1 MERILISETPKFIGQ
16 KVKICG
22 WVDTVRSHWKIV
34 FFDLRDRSG
43 IAQLVF
49 VPGKDQDINDLA
61 KKINSEWVVE
71 VEGQVNQRPAKM
83 INEKLVTGQVELLV
97 ENLKVLAESETLPFD
112 IKDLNASLPTILDYR
127 PLTLRNEKIKAIFKI
142 EEEVISSFRKILSGM
157 NFTEFQSPSIIPLAS
172 EGGSEVFHIDYFDYD
187 AYLAQSPQLYKQI
200 MVGVFERVFTVSQVY
215 RSEPSITTRHICE
228 FTGLDAEMGFIKSW
242 EEIMDTVEIV
252 TKGIFSDLQKN
263 RAKEI
268 ELLEA
273 KLPNPNVSF
282 PKIKMREAQKI
293 ILERTG
299 KDNTSEPDLGP
310 EDEKEICKYAKE
322 KFDSDFIFITHYPVK
337 KRPFY
342 TLADPNDPE
351 YTLSFDL
358 LYNGLELISGG
369 QRINDYKN
377 LIANIEKWGNKIE
390 NFDFYLQAFKY
401 GMPPEGGFGFGAE
414 RMVKQFLGLANVREA
429 TIFPRDMERIDQR
442 LSLLQSDKK
451 KDKKEI

>member
-1 MERILISETPKFIGQ
+1 MERTLIGETPKFVGQ

-22 WVDTVRSHWKIV
+22 WVDTVRSHGKIV

-43 IAQLVF
+43 LAQLVF
-49 VPGKDQDINDLA
+49 VPRQDQEINDLA
-61 KKINSEWVVE
+61 KKLSSEWVVE

-83 INEKLVTGQVELLV
+83 VNEKLATGQVEILV
-97 ENLKVLAESETLPFD
+97 ENLKVLSESEILPFD

-142 EEEVISSFRKILSGM
+142 EEEVISSFRNILSGLD
-157 NFTEFQSPSIIPLAS
+157 FTEFQSPSIIPLPS
-172 EGGSEVFHIDYFDYD
+172 EGGSEVFHIDYFDYH

-228 FTGLDAEMGFIKSW
+228 FTGLDAEMGFINSW
-242 EEIMDTVEIV
+242 EEIMDMVETV
-252 TKGIFSDLQKN
+252 TKGIFSNLQKN
-263 RAKEI
+263 RSEEI
-268 ELLEA
+268 EILEA
-273 KLPNPNVSF
+273 KLPNLNAVF
-282 PKIKMREAQKI
+282 PRIKMREAQKI

-299 KDNTSEPDLGP
+299 RNNTKEPDLEP
-310 EDEKEICKYAKE
+310 EDEKEICRYAKE
-322 KFDSDFIFITHYPVK
+322 KFDSDFIFITHYPTK

-342 TLADPNDPE
+342 TFADPEDPD

-369 QRINDYKN
+369 QRINDYKK
-377 LIANIEKWGNKIE
+377 LVANIEKWGNKIE

-414 RMVKQFLGLANVREA
+414 RLVKQFLGLANIREA
-429 TIFPRDMERIDQR
+429 TFFPRDMERIDQR
-442 LSLLQSDKK
+442 LSILQGDKK
-451 KDKKEI
+451 KDKE